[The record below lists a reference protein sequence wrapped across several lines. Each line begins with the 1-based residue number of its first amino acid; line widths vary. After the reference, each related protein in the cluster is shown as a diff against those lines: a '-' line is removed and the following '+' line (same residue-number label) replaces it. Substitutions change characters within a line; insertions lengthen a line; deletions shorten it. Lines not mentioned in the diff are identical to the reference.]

1 LQLLNVG
8 GKSRRQLASILSVI
22 ASSFFLLFFNYSFST
37 FLELNHIQFSLQ
49 LISIMLEYF
58 EWGFCMCSLLWR
70 NEKGKGKLKTET
82 IVLVWFFCEEKN
94 QSRSN
99 PSNLLNRRFCPVSSV
114 LNGFPVLWQN
124 GFQAISDRTW
134 ARFTV
139 RTVELAGP
147 VRFNY
152 LAYNWL
158 LRRVT
163 HLRVIFGFNVS

>member
-1 LQLLNVG
+1 MQLLNVG

-99 PSNLLNRRFCPVSSV
+99 PSNLLNRRFCPVSPISRFV
-114 LNGFPVLWQN
+114 FRFYDITVFRPFRTGHGSGSRLDLLNWPDQ
-124 GFQAISDRTW
+124 SD
-134 ARFTV
+134 
-139 RTVELAGP
+139 
-147 VRFNY
+147 FN
-152 LAYNWL
+152 
-158 LRRVT
+158 
-163 HLRVIFGFNVS
+163 